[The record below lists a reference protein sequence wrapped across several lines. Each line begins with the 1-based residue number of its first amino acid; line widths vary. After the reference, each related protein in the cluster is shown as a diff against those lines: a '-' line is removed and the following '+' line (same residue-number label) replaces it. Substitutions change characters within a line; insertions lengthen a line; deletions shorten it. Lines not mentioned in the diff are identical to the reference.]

1 MKHLTIF
8 LAICL
13 ATATVASQV
22 PQKFSYQGLL
32 KTTSCTFVADGNY
45 DIQFDFYDA
54 LTMGI
59 LKHTETKNGVP
70 VSKGTFNVVLGPMP
84 LIFDEAIFVEITV
97 LAGPDI
103 SVPQTFSPRYELTT
117 APYAF
122 NAIHAMTANPVGP
135 AGGDLT
141 GTYPDPNIAPDAVTT
156 GKILDGTILGGD
168 IANSQVVRSLNKITD
183 HIKLVGK
190 DGAAITSNLDTIFI
204 HAGGGGGGGVSAI
217 QNTDGRLE
225 VTDPTGP
232 TATINISKTG
242 ASAGQALIYDG
253 ANVVWQTPGG
263 GGGLTLPYEGSVEPA
278 GGQAAFKVT
287 STTATGT
294 GYGVYG
300 QSNSTSGRGV
310 YGWADASSGLTYGV
324 YGQSNSTSGRGL
336 YGLANASSG
345 GNYGVYGKS
354 NSPIGYGVQ
363 GVSQYIGTYG
373 MATAT
378 IGTNYGVYGQSNST
392 SGYGVYGWADALSG
406 TTAGVYGNSS
416 STSGYGVFGYAPKYG
431 IEGRATNTTGIADG
445 VRGVSLSTGGT
456 GVFGWATALSG
467 ATAGVLGNSSST
479 FGSGVYG
486 FASAASGSTRG
497 VYGVSHSSSGVGL
510 YGIATTSSG
519 TTYGVYGES
528 NSSSGR
534 GVQGISPYLGTY
546 GRADGT
552 SGINYGLYG
561 KSMSSSGYGVYGTAE
576 ATSGINYGVYGR
588 SNSATGFGVYGYNAT
603 DDGIAI
609 YGYAP
614 IGYAGKFDG
623 DVKIL
628 DDLYVYQNVYVS
640 GTLSKGGGSFKIDH
654 PLNPEN
660 KYLYHSFVESPDMMN
675 IYNGNIT
682 LNDKG
687 EAVVQLPE
695 WFGALNKE
703 FRYQLTAIGA
713 PGPNLYIAQEVRNN
727 SFAIAGGNSGMK
739 ISWQVTGIRK
749 DAFAEKNRIP
759 IEEDKKTEERGKY
772 LHPEA
777 FGLAK
782 ERGIEALHIP
792 PESPMMKE
800 AESEVIHEVHP
811 PIPSEID
818 EPISSPPP
826 PLDIRDADLP
836 EVETPKV
843 PDIR

>member
-141 GTYPDPNIAPDAVTT
+141 GTYPDPNIAPDAVSTS
-156 GKILDGTILGGD
+156 KILDGTILGGD
-168 IANSQVVRSLNKITD
+168 IANSQVVRSVNNITD

-217 QNTDGRLE
+217 QNTDGRLDI
-225 VTDPTGP
+225 TGPTGP

-242 ASAGQALIYDG
+242 AATGQVLMYDG
-253 ANVVWQTPGG
+253 SNVVWQTPGG
-263 GGGLTLPYEGSVEPA
+263 GGGLTLPYEGSAATA

-287 STTATGT
+287 STTATG
-294 GYGVYG
+294 V
-300 QSNSTSGRGV
+300 
-310 YGWADASSGLTYGV
+310 
-324 YGQSNSTSGRGL
+324 
-336 YGLANASSG
+336 
-345 GNYGVYGKS
+345 NYGVYGKS
-354 NSPIGYGVQ
+354 NSLSGYGVRGESPGCGLFGDATASTGLNF
-363 GVSQYIGTYG
+363 GVYGSSNSPDGRGVVGYATANSGVNHGVAGYSNSTSGMGVYGHASATSGLTSGVYGLSPSTSGSGVFGDATAAIGAGVGVYGRSYSYSGSGVYGRGEHSSGQNHGVYG
-373 MATAT
+373 MT
-378 IGTNYGVYGQSNST
+378 ISTSGMGVRGYASASNGENYGVYGKSNSTSGFGLYGYASASSGANYGVYGQ
-392 SGYGVYGWADALSG
+392 
-406 TTAGVYGNSS
+406 
-416 STSGYGVFGYAPKYG
+416 
-431 IEGRATNTTGIADG
+431 
-445 VRGVSLSTGGT
+445 
-456 GVFGWATALSG
+456 
-467 ATAGVLGNSSST
+467 
-479 FGSGVYG
+479 
-486 FASAASGSTRG
+486 
-497 VYGVSHSSSGVGL
+497 
-510 YGIATTSSG
+510 
-519 TTYGVYGES
+519 S

-546 GRADGT
+546 GRADAT
-552 SGINYGLYG
+552 SGVNYGLYG

-588 SNSATGFGVYGYNAT
+588 SNSATGFGVYGYNAL

-614 IGYAGKFDG
+614 DALAGKFNG
-623 DVKIL
+623 
-628 DDLYVYQNVYVS
+628 YVNITKGLHVLGNV
-640 GTLSKGGGSFKIDH
+640 SKGSGSFKIDH
-654 PLNPEN
+654 PLDPEN

-675 IYNGNIT
+675 IYNGNII

-703 FRYQLTAIGA
+703 FRYQLTCIGGYA
-713 PGPNLYIAQEVRNN
+713 NVYISEKVSKNQFKISGGSSGLEV
-727 SFAIAGGNSGMK
+727 
-739 ISWQVTGIRK
+739 SWQVTGIRK

-759 IEEDKKTEERGKY
+759 VEEEKKGNEKGRY
-772 LHPEA
+772 AHPEA

-792 PESPMMKE
+792 PEPPMMKE
-800 AESEVIHEVHP
+800 AESELIHDVHP
-811 PIPSEID
+811 PIPPEID
-818 EPISSPPP
+818 ETMSLPSSPP
-826 PLDIRDADLP
+826 DIQEPQNLP